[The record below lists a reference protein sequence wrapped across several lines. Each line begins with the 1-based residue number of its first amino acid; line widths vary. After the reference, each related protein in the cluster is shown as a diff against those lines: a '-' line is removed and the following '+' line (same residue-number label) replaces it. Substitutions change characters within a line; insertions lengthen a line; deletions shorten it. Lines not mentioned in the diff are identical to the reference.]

1 MEMASKIMPGQVK
14 NGKFSIL
21 NGVNI
26 FFLDSFCIELSEL

>member
-26 FFLDSFCIELSEL
+26 FLFVFWIVSV